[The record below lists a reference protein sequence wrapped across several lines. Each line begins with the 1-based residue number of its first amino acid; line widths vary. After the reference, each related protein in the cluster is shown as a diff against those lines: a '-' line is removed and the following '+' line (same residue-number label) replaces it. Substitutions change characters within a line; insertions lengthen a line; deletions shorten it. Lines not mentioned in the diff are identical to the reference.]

1 MSLHNG
7 KYALTKMIWHI
18 LPNNDLEEHLE
29 KSVCHC
35 SPRSEVL
42 ENGDILI
49 THNAF
54 DGRELIENLLD
65 GR

>member
-1 MSLHNG
+1 MQLYDC
-7 KYALTKMIWHI
+7 KYATSKMIWHV
-18 LPNNDLEEHLE
+18 LPNNDLEEHVE

-35 SPRSEVL
+35 FPRSEVL

-49 THNAF
+49 VHNSF
-54 DGRELIENLLD
+54 DKREIIENILD